1 MSTAFID
8 KEVHIMGRHRLSPT
22 SSARIEAHAQRG
34 ADFHMVTVI
43 DLNVLWRRWLWN
55 RYLEEKTVTKGHDRI
70 FTWQVFSKSNQNHTV
85 STGSGDDGDL
95 DVQLNV
101 KEEM

>member
-34 ADFHMVTVI
+34 ADFHMVTV
-43 DLNVLWRRWLWN
+43 DRPKCAV
-55 RYLEEKTVTKGHDRI
+55 EKMVVKSVPGGENSYKGP
-70 FTWQVFSKSNQNHTV
+70 
-85 STGSGDDGDL
+85 
-95 DVQLNV
+95 
-101 KEEM
+101 